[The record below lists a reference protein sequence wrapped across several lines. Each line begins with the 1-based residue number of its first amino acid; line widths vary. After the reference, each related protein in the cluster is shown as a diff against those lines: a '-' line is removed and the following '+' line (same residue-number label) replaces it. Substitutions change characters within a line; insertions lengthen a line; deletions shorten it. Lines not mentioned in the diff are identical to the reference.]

1 MGEVAAALILR
12 LLVGAIMTAQGY
24 RKLLQDPAAPH
35 GRQQLAS
42 VIADMG
48 LPAAGQLALLVAVCE
63 LVAGVLVLAGL
74 ITRLATIPIIV
85 ILLVAL
91 RAKWPSGFFGGW
103 DWPLS
108 VLGATLALLALG
120 PGPWSLDAALGLPLR

>member
-35 GRQQLAS
+35 GRQQLAR

-48 LPAAGQLALLVAVCE
+48 FPAAGQLALLVAVCE

-74 ITRLATIPIIV
+74 MTRLATIPVIV
-85 ILLVAL
+85 ILLIAL